1 MEKKKTE
8 RWFVIIDGQLCVS
21 FNNPASAF
29 KRQEQY
35 LALGFTKDIIVAKE
49 VRGEVWKNV

>member
-35 LALGFTKDIIVAKE
+35 LALGFTKDIIIAKE
-49 VRGEVWKNV
+49 VKGEV